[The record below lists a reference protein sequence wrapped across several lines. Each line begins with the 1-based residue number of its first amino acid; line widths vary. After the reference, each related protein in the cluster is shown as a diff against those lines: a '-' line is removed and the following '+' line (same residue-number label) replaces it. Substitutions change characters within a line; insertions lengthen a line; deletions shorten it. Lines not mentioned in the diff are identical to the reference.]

1 MLSAVEDFS
10 RLVLL
15 RHPDLAPSHGDIV
28 VGDSAAPLSRR
39 GLERAAH
46 WSRDLGSLELDAVF
60 AADVSQCADAASV
73 LAHARGL
80 QVRTDARL
88 RDQNMG
94 RWQGR
99 GWSEVAASEPDAV
112 REFFAQFGDF
122 AAPGG
127 ESLGSAIE
135 RVLAWWQETAPRA
148 LGQTLA
154 VVLAGNLISGFTA
167 AMLGMRLSRA
177 VSLSLPHAALGVVD
191 VFANGVR
198 LSAWHPEAL
207 REDVA

>member
-1 MLSAVEDFS
+1 MLAAVDDFC

-15 RHPDLAPSHGDIV
+15 RHPELAPGHTDIV
-28 VGDSAAPLSRR
+28 VGSGAAPLSRR

-60 AADVSQCADAASV
+60 AADVSQCADAATV

-80 QVRTDARL
+80 EVRPEARL
-88 RDQNMG
+88 RDQDMG

-99 GWSEVAASEPDAV
+99 AWNDVAAQEPEAM
-112 REFFAQFGDF
+112 REFFAQFGE
-122 AAPGG
+122 AVAPGG
-127 ESLGSAIE
+127 ESLGAAIE
-135 RVLAWWQETAPRA
+135 RVLQWWQETAPRA
-148 LGQTLA
+148 LGQTVA
-154 VVLAGNLISGFTA
+154 VVLAGNLISGFTT

-177 VSLSLPHAALGVVD
+177 VSLSLPHGALGVLD
-191 VFANGVR
+191 VFGNGVR